1 MNDLTKMSD
10 AELETYNNELG
21 RAREAI
27 RADQL
32 KIRDELDRRAAVKA
46 AQRLVGSLS
55 PAGAEALRKELDAK
69 K

>member
-10 AELETYNNELG
+10 AELEAYNCELG

-32 KIRDELDRRAAVKA
+32 KIRDEFDRRARTATVDKV
-46 AQRLVGSLS
+46 LTKLS
-55 PAGAEALRKELDAK
+55 PSELEQLKEKLGA
-69 K
+69 